1 MLRCLSMADEKWVR
15 RRWERIGEE
24 EGGRKGYLAFD
35 VQMIQGLDYKL

>member
-1 MLRCLSMADEKWVR
+1 MADEKWVR

-35 VQMIQGLDYKL
+35 VLLMSGVGDGRCRCC